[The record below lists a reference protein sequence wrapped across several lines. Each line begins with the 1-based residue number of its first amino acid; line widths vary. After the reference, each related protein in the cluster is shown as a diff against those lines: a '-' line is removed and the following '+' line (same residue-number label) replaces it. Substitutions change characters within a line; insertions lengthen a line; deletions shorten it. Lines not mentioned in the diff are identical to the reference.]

1 MIRFAWA
8 SLARPWKTHHLQKT
22 KVIGILRVRSHS
34 SKDLQKVSSHPP
46 WIDHHFLFSERKR
59 KILSGNTKRFSCRKK
74 LGWTSLDQATAF
86 TILET
91 VATIN
96 CTCGNCFS
104 CFTCGLPKFSSHIKL
119 FQKGS
124 PKGRGRRLIPQWLER
139 RFYEF
144 SHQCLY
150 NSVYSI
156 LKLF

>member
-1 MIRFAWA
+1 M
-8 SLARPWKTHHLQKT
+8 
-22 KVIGILRVRSHS
+22 
-34 SKDLQKVSSHPP
+34 
-46 WIDHHFLFSERKR
+46 KR

-74 LGWTSLDQATAF
+74 LGWIRLDQATAF

-96 CTCGNCFS
+96 CTRGNCFN
-104 CFTCGLPKFSSHIKL
+104 CFTCGLFSSHIKL
-119 FQKGS
+119 LQKGS
-124 PKGRGRRLIPQWLER
+124 PKGRGRRLIPHWLER

-156 LKLF
+156 LKLFKQPHCQWWDERTMNLRRIDHLAYPKWTHIVSWPKLLILGMIILQEILMLGI